1 MIFMVITVCVGSSCH
16 LKGSYDVI
24 NKLKEMIKNYGIEDK
39 VELKADFCMGNC
51 LRAVSVKIDGG
62 ACLSIKPNSVERFFK
77 EHVLGEL
84 K

>member
-1 MIFMVITVCVGSSCH
+1 MVITVCVGSSCH

-24 NKLKEMIKNYGIEDK
+24 NKLKEMIRDYGIEDK

-62 ACLSIKPNSVERFFK
+62 TCLSIKPNSVERFFK

>member
-1 MIFMVITVCVGSSCH
+1 MVITVCVGSSCH

-51 LRAVSVKIDGG
+51 LRAVSVKIDDGK
-62 ACLSIKPNSVERFFK
+62 CLSVKPNNVEKFFK
-77 EHVLGEL
+77 EYVLGEL

>member
-1 MIFMVITVCVGSSCH
+1 MTITVCVGSSCH

-24 NKLKEMIKNYGIEDK
+24 NILKRYIKDYNLEGK

-51 LRAVSVKIDGG
+51 MRAVSIKINNGE
-62 ACLSIKPNSVERFFK
+62 CLSIKSNLVQKFFK
-77 EHVLGEL
+77 ENILANI

>member
-1 MIFMVITVCVGSSCH
+1 MVITVCVGSSCH

>member
-1 MIFMVITVCVGSSCH
+1 MVITVCVGSSCH

-24 NKLKEMIKNYGIEDK
+24 NKLKKMIKDYGIEDK

-51 LRAVSVKIDGG
+51 LRAVSVKIDDGK
-62 ACLSIKPNSVERFFK
+62 CLSVKPNNVEKFFK
-77 EHVLGEL
+77 EYVLGEL